1 MKNPMDALFPK
12 KVPTTPVPG
21 GQKDAPAPITIK
33 PGKDTT
39 MNAVKPQKTT
49 HADDSTQRYL
59 PFSEVR
65 DNVIIMKDGS
75 ARMVLKV
82 EAVNF
87 LLKSEQEQ
95 DSMIYSFQ
103 HFLNALQFPIQIL
116 IRSLKVDI
124 EGYLTR
130 LKNLTAGQT
139 NPLLKDQ
146 SERYVEFLTNLVS
159 VAQIMKKEF
168 YIIVPHDEVNDQSV
182 SPRGMFQMVKS
193 FWSGVSQTVTYDE
206 VRRNLARI
214 DYLKKRLT
222 EKCGIVKWSL
232 EFVGLK
238 SQILGKDQLIELMIS
253 YYDPKVNSVAKVLDK
268 EAHYDIV
275 G

>member
-1 MKNPMDALFPK
+1 MSIFSTLFWSK
-12 KVPTTPVPG
+12 KAE
-21 GQKDAPAPITIK
+21 APAGSFVSHDVVIK

-39 MNAVKPQKTT
+39 SQAVRPEKSY

-59 PFSEVR
+59 PFAEIR
-65 DNVIIMKDGS
+65 DNIVIMKDGS
-75 ARMVLKV
+75 ARIVLKV

-95 DSMIYSFQ
+95 DSIIYSFQ

-124 EGYLTR
+124 EGYLNR
-130 LKNLTAGQT
+130 LKDITAGQK

-146 SERYVEFLTNLVS
+146 SERYIEFLTNLVN

-168 YIIVPHDEVNDQSV
+168 YVVIPHDEIDNQSV
-182 SPRGMFQMVKS
+182 APKGMFQIVKS
-193 FWSGVSQTVTYDE
+193 FFAGVSQTVLYEE
-206 VRRNLARI
+206 VRQRLARV
-214 DYLKKRLT
+214 DYMKKRCQ
-222 EKCGIVKWSL
+222 EKANMVKSSL

-238 SQILGKDQLIELMIS
+238 SEILNKDQLIELMIS

-268 EAHYDIV
+268 ESHYNLA